1 VPRVERE
8 VLQAEREV
16 LRVEREVLQVER
28 EVLQA
33 VGQRAARRPAAGSA
47 PALPAEESVRV

>member
-1 VPRVERE
+1 VIRVERE
-8 VLQAEREV
+8 VLR
-16 LRVEREVLQVER
+16 VER